1 MTNQVEQYH
10 TFQEIMN
17 HAVAWRSALKDV
29 EAKAEGLR
37 ALWKPDEIDE
47 VIFEGCGSTYYLS
60 RTAADIFQGT
70 LGEVGKAV
78 PSSDVVLFPNIV
90 LAGNARRM
98 MFVISR
104 SGETSETIKAIEVF
118 REHGGELIV
127 GITCYEES
135 TLGKTASLALVAR
148 EGHEKSVAQTR
159 SFSSMLV
166 AVQAI
171 CKVLAGQT
179 LDGRFGEIPELSV
192 ALLEMY
198 SGLVKQIGEDS
209 RLDRFFFLGSGPFYG
224 LACEIMLKMKEMS
237 LSYAEA
243 FHFLE
248 FRHGPMS
255 MVDDKTLIVSLVSEQ
270 AHDYEASLMADMR
283 SLGARVLAVTPVE
296 LTPDQ
301 ADYQVILPEGLNDLE
316 RGALYL
322 PVLQLLAFYR
332 SVHKGLNPDQPRHLT
347 AVISLDMNKANSQ

>member
-1 MTNQVEQYH
+1 MTNQAEQYH
-10 TFQEIMN
+10 TFHEIMN
-17 HAVAWRSALKDV
+17 HTDAWRSALKDA

-60 RTAADIFQGT
+60 RTAADIFQGM
-70 LGEVGKAV
+70 LGSVAKAV
-78 PSSDVVLFPNIV
+78 PSSDVVLFPEIV

-98 MFVISR
+98 MIVLSR

-118 REHGGELIV
+118 RKHGGESIIGV
-127 GITCYEES
+127 TCYEES
-135 TLGKTASLALVAR
+135 TLAKTATLALIAH
-148 EGHEKSVAQTR
+148 EGHEQSVAQTR

-171 CKVLAGQT
+171 SKILAGET
-179 LDGRFGEIPELSV
+179 LDGRFCQIPELSMT
-192 ALLEMY
+192 LLEKY
-198 SGLVKQIGEDS
+198 SGLARQIGEDS
-209 RLDRFFFLGSGPFYG
+209 SLDRFFFLGSGPFYG

-243 FHFLE
+243 FQFLE

-255 MVDDKTLIVSLVSEQ
+255 MVNDETLIIGLMSEQ
-270 AHDYEASLMADMR
+270 AHTYEANLLAEMR
-283 SLGARVLAVTPVE
+283 TLGARVLAITPVE
-296 LTPDQ
+296 LTLEQ
-301 ADYQVILPEGLNDLE
+301 ADYQVVLPEGLNDLE

-322 PVLQLLAFYR
+322 PVLQLLSFYR
-332 SVHKGLNPDQPRHLT
+332 SVDKGLNPDQPRNLT
-347 AVISLDMNKANSQ
+347 AVISLDMDKGSPA